1 MILIKLSHL
10 SRTKKIVGLSAI
22 AATLIISDIGMRVA
36 GNLQAQVVQEI
47 TRYIQHS
54 IGRDIHKQKHR
65 VQAVKFYSYVRK
77 L

>member
-1 MILIKLSHL
+1 MFRLSC
-10 SRTKKIVGLSAI
+10 
-22 AATLIISDIGMRVA
+22 
-36 GNLQAQVVQEI
+36 QEVI

-77 L
+77 F

>member
-1 MILIKLSHL
+1 MILKKLSHL

-22 AATLIISDIGMRVA
+22 VATLIVSACVLQE
-36 GNLQAQVVQEI
+36 NLQAQVVQET
-47 TRYIQHS
+47 TRHIQHS

-77 L
+77 F

>member
-1 MILIKLSHL
+1 MLRLS
-10 SRTKKIVGLSAI
+10 S
-22 AATLIISDIGMRVA
+22 
-36 GNLQAQVVQEI
+36 QEVI

-77 L
+77 F